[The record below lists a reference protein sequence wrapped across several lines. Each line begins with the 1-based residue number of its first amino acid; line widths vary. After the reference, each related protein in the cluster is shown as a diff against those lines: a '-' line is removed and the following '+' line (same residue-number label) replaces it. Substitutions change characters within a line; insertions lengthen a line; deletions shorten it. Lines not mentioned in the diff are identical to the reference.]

1 MLSTVILLTSC
12 AGSNPPLVVK
22 STLPSPPPL
31 FAQPVP
37 MPTVKVGESVKT
49 FALRN
54 RAALIEAN
62 NRLKNDGSFYQAVL
76 TNFSQ

>member
-1 MLSTVILLTSC
+1 
-12 AGSNPPLVVK
+12 
-22 STLPSPPPL
+22 
-31 FAQPVP
+31 

-49 FALRN
+49 FALKN

-76 TNFSQ
+76 SNFSQ